1 LIRREVPLRS
11 ISLPHVDGDRLS
23 RTIEM
28 LAAIGR
34 DPEGGVTRMSFTQ
47 EDVEAREAVK
57 GIMSEEL
64 GLVVRVD
71 PIGNIFGRWEG
82 MDPDRPVIILGSH
95 LDSVRNGGK
104 YDGSLGVLMGLELI
118 RVLQVGG
125 IRTLHSIEVA
135 VFSSEE
141 PNQFSI
147 STLGSRAMT
156 GKLDLE
162 MLKRATGKDGLSL
175 EKAVA
180 RIGGDLS
187 RLGEVRWSGRE
198 VCAYLEMH
206 VEQTRELWDRGIPVG
221 IVTDIVGI
229 RRARITIWGE
239 ANHAGTTPM
248 ERRRDALVA
257 AAEVILGVEGVCRE
271 RGLNNIVG
279 TVGRLCIRP
288 NAENIIPGYVELIA
302 EIRSIFSDAIT
313 EAWRELN
320 AHIQRIEARRGTKVE
335 IEIIYDSVP
344 AQMDQTIVEALER
357 ACQQLGVPYLK
368 LPSLAG
374 HDAGHLASITRAGMV
389 FVPSRDG
396 KSHCPE
402 EWSDIKDITVA
413 GEVMLEALLDLDK
426 NLN

>member
-1 LIRREVPLRS
+1 MIKREVPFHS
-11 ISLPHVDGDRLS
+11 ISMPHIDGNRLS
-23 RTIEM
+23 KAIEM
-28 LAAIGR
+28 FAAIGR
-34 DPEGGVTRMSFTQ
+34 DPEGGVTRLSFTQ

-64 GLVVRVD
+64 GLAVRVD

-82 MDPDRPVIILGSH
+82 IDPGLPAIILGSH

-118 RVLQVGG
+118 RVLQGHG
-125 IRTLHSIEVA
+125 IRSRHSIEVA

-141 PNQFSI
+141 PNQFFL
-147 STLGSRAMT
+147 STLGSRAVT
-156 GKLDLE
+156 RKLDLE
-162 MLKRATGKDGLSL
+162 GLKRVTGEDGISL
-175 EKAVA
+175 EEAVA

-206 VEQTRELWDRGIPVG
+206 IEQTRELWDRGIPVG

-257 AAEVILGVEGVCRE
+257 AAEVVLGVEEVCRK
-271 RGLNNIVG
+271 RSLNIVG
-279 TVGRLCIRP
+279 TVGRLCIKP

-302 EIRSIFSDAIT
+302 EIRSISPDSIT
-313 EAWRELN
+313 EAWREVN
-320 AHIQRIEARRGTKVE
+320 AHIKRIEATREMKVE
-335 IEIIYDSVP
+335 IDIIYDSPP
-344 AQMDQTIVEALER
+344 AHMDQTIMEALEG
-357 ACQQLGVPYLK
+357 ACQRLGVSYLK

-374 HDAGHLASITRAGMV
+374 HDASHLASITRAGMV

-413 GEVMLEALLDLDK
+413 GEVMLEALLDLDR
-426 NLN
+426 NLD